1 MEKTGGGGHGDRKGP
16 QPFKPVFKATKISEG
31 NNSTNKQKTKKT
43 NSDRNKKI
51 VPTFSDIMNSS
62 FKEIRSLGELEL
74 VAEDP
79 PETTSSV
86 SQGEPVSSTEAE
98 VSRVQV

>member
-86 SQGEPVSSTEAE
+86 SQGAPVSSTDAE